1 MDYNALL
8 QQMGQKRQE
17 IGQRYAELPNIEQK
31 TRESL
36 FGNDQVLK
44 GLQGNETSKIQELYG
59 HDKVLA
65 DRYANP
71 ESEGYLAD
79 PYAREKARAMR
90 FQGTAGELSDVQNQ
104 IQTRRDVIGDALER
118 AMKLINYGLE
128 AKKLEME
135 GLKDEFD
142 KKMQLDD
149 FLFKKQQA
157 NKPKEPTEGD
167 KASAQYD
174 EMVKN
179 MTQGR
184 MTLGDALARYSKSF
198 DPNTIFGV
206 YTAINTRQG
215 QGKTKTQYG
224 APVETPEQL
233 SRLGI
238 LKNATYDPSGSS
250 SGSDFD
256 LNSISSTQSS
266 GSSAKTNNDPLKIR

>member
-1 MDYNALL
+1 M
-8 QQMGQKRQE
+8 QQMSQKRQE
-17 IGQRYAELPNIEQK
+17 IGQRYAEIPDIESK

-71 ESEGYLAD
+71 QSEGYLED

-90 FQGTAGELSDVQNQ
+90 FQGTAGELSDIQNQ

-157 NKPKEPTEGD
+157 NKPKEATQED
-167 KASAQYD
+167 KANAAYD
-174 EMVKN
+174 QMMSDLEK
-179 MTQGR
+179 R
-184 MTLGDALARYSKSF
+184 MTLASAVAKYGKYIDSAE
-198 DPNTIFGV
+198 IFKQYAAV
-206 YTAINTRQG
+206 NTRQG
-215 QGKTKTQYG
+215 AGQTKTQYG
-224 APVETPEQL
+224 APKETAQQL
-233 SRLGI
+233 FQLGI
-238 LKNATYDPSGSS
+238 LKTPTYDANPSGE
-250 SGSDFD
+250 DFD